1 MNDSIWLPLMVVPV
15 MPEITNTGAF
25 ELLPNMLAIP
35 VENSEGGELINETVE
50 LGGHE
55 NPGPRRVMVQDETL
69 TALNVKNSKTLS
81 RAPETCAKGVERV
94 ARLTSEHVVVN
105 VY

>member
-1 MNDSIWLPLMVVPV
+1 MNDSIWLPLMVPV
-15 MPEITNTGAF
+15 IPEITNTGAF
-25 ELLPNMLAIP
+25 ELLPNMLATP

-50 LGGHE
+50 FGGHE

-81 RAPETCAKGVERV
+81 RAPETCAKGVERM

>member
-1 MNDSIWLPLMVVPV
+1 MNDSIWLPLMVPA
-15 MPEITNTGAF
+15 MPEITNMGAF
-25 ELLPNMLAIP
+25 ELLAKMLAIP

-50 LGGHE
+50 FGGHE

-81 RAPETCAKGVERV
+81 RTPETCAKGVERM

>member
-1 MNDSIWLPLMVVPV
+1 MNDSIRLPLMVPV

-25 ELLPNMLAIP
+25 ELLAKMLAIP
-35 VENSEGGELINETVE
+35 VENSEEGELINETVE
-50 LGGHE
+50 FGGHE

-81 RAPETCAKGVERV
+81 RTPETCAKGVERMT
-94 ARLTSEHVVVN
+94 RLTFEHVVMN

>member
-1 MNDSIWLPLMVVPV
+1 MVVPV

-25 ELLPNMLAIP
+25 ELLPNILATP

-50 LGGHE
+50 FGGHE

-105 VY
+105 LY

>member
-1 MNDSIWLPLMVVPV
+1 MVVPV

-105 VY
+105 LY